1 MRIATSRAT
10 LSPSNRIEEEHMNR
24 IPFVF
29 ATAVVATAAG
39 CGSQASPTL
48 TKAQMISRGT
58 AICKHAEREVNALP
72 QLTTQ
77 HPFAPGTSS
86 HERRTA
92 RTFLVG
98 YAKALDD
105 SRTGLAKLKAPND
118 GKELLDAYLSGIGK
132 VAAELRAAANAPD
145 PQVESAA
152 GKAFTLFDSVSANTA
167 SYGFGKGVCASGSSS

>member
-1 MRIATSRAT
+1 
-10 LSPSNRIEEEHMNR
+10 MNR

-48 TKAQMISRGT
+48 TKAQVISRGT
-58 AICKHAEREVNALP
+58 AICKHAEQEVNALP

-105 SRTGLAKLKAPND
+105 SRTGLAKLKAPSD
-118 GKELLDAYLSGIGK
+118 GKELLDAYLTGIGK
-132 VAAELRAAANAPD
+132 VAAELGPPRRRPTRRSNRRWARRSP
-145 PQVESAA
+145 S
-152 GKAFTLFDSVSANTA
+152 STA
-167 SYGFGKGVCASGSSS
+167 

>member
-1 MRIATSRAT
+1 MRIATSPAT
-10 LSPSNRIEEEHMNR
+10 LSPSNPTKEEHMNR

-29 ATAVVATAAG
+29 ATVVVATAAG
-39 CGSQASPTL
+39 CGSQTSSTH
-48 TKAQMISRGT
+48 TKAQVISRGT
-58 AICKHAEREVNALP
+58 VICKHAEQEVAALP

-86 HERRTA
+86 HERQTA

-105 SRTGLAKLKAPND
+105 SRTGLGKLKAPSD
-118 GKELLDAYLSGIGK
+118 GEELLDAYLTGIGK
-132 VAAELRAAANAPD
+132 VAAELRAAAKAPD
-145 PQVESAA
+145 AKVESAV
-152 GKAFTLFDSVSANTA
+152 GKAFALFDSVSANTA